1 VGDDPSSVGGFSC
14 LPDVETILRQQ
25 TAARMELAA
34 IADGL
39 VAGTDELRR
48 CLDRA
53 EANLK
58 AISDRLEGLG
68 QELRRLRE
76 GLMTGDALRESLV
89 ITGCLAVL
97 DDLRRAWAAC
107 PAEAGGWG
115 SGVGLVLEN
124 LEALITAAG
133 VEVLRAV
140 PGQPFETGVHRA
152 VLSEGESAAGPAVV
166 LAEIRP
172 GYRSGS
178 RLIRPVEVQ
187 VGWRERLP
195 TGTTVGEVAKDDE
208 SAVGEVADS
217 DGASGAHDA
226 DQE

>member
-1 VGDDPSSVGGFSC
+1 VKDDPSGTGGF
-14 LPDVETILRQQ
+14 LGFPDVEAVLRRQA
-25 TAARMELAA
+25 AARMEIAA

-48 CLDRA
+48 HLDRT
-53 EANLK
+53 EASLII
-58 AISDRLEGLG
+58 ISDRLEGLG

-76 GLMTGDALRESLV
+76 GLMTGDAFRESLV

-107 PAEAGGWG
+107 PAESGGWS
-115 SGVGLVLEN
+115 SGVGLILEN
-124 LEALITAAG
+124 LESLVAAAG

-140 PGQPFETGVHRA
+140 PGQPFDTAVHRA
-152 VLSEGESAAGPAVV
+152 VLSEGESAAGSAVV

-195 TGTTVGEVAKDDE
+195 TGATAGEVANGDR
-208 SAVGEVADS
+208 SAV
-217 DGASGAHDA
+217 GAHDA